1 MQIVVQEN
9 IDESGSKPDRIWV
22 DRGSKFYNR
31 SMKSWLQDNDIG
43 MYSTHNEV
51 KAAVAEKFIR
61 TLRNKIWKYMTLLLK
76 HLYIDN

>member
-22 DRGSKFYNR
+22 DRSSKFYNR

-51 KAAVAEKFIR
+51 KAVVAEKFIR
-61 TLRNKIWKYMTLLLK
+61 TLRNKICKYMTLLLK

>member
-51 KAAVAEKFIR
+51 KAVVTEKFIR

>member
-51 KAAVAEKFIR
+51 KAVVAEKFIR
-61 TLRNKIWKYMTLLLK
+61 TLRNKI
-76 HLYIDN
+76 

>member
-51 KAAVAEKFIR
+51 KAVVAEKFIR
-61 TLRNKIWKYMTLLLK
+61 TLRNKICKYMTLLLK

>member
-22 DRGSKFYNR
+22 DRSSKFYNR

-51 KAAVAEKFIR
+51 KAVVAEKFIR

>member
-9 IDESGSKPDRIWV
+9 IDKSGSKPDRIWV

-51 KAAVAEKFIR
+51 KAVVAEKFIR

>member
-51 KAAVAEKFIR
+51 KAVVAEKFIR

>member
-22 DRGSKFYNR
+22 DRGSKFYNK

-51 KAAVAEKFIR
+51 KAVVAEKFIR
-61 TLRNKIWKYMTLLLK
+61 TLRNKICKYMTLLLK

>member
-51 KAAVAEKFIR
+51 KAVVAEKFIR

-76 HLYIDN
+76 YLYIDN

>member
-31 SMKSWLQDNDIG
+31 SMKSCLQDNDIG

-51 KAAVAEKFIR
+51 KAVVAEKFIR
-61 TLRNKIWKYMTLLLK
+61 TLRNKI
-76 HLYIDN
+76 